1 MEKSEDE
8 MKELGWKERV
18 RMKRKSI
25 RINKRTKDE
34 KRVRE

>member
-1 MEKSEDE
+1 MEKSKDE

-18 RMKRKSI
+18 SLKRKRI